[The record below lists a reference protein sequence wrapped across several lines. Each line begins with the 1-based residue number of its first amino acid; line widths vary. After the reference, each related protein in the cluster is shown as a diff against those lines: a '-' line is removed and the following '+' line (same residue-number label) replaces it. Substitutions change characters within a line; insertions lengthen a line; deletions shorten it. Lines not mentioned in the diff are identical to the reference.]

1 MKPPSPLDVQE
12 LVDLCIDH
20 LFDDPETL
28 ASCSLVAR
36 SWVDAAQAKLF
47 CAPHLTNCEV
57 VSSNRIALKLHK
69 VLSTS
74 PHLLRHVRSM
84 FLSQTSLHHTTDAKL
99 AQLGS
104 SRLDTLSLQIA
115 NTTNNEIHIGSLM
128 RYPNLRRLRCFF
140 PFGFSGCAR
149 YMENFSSTV
158 EHLDLECFHWELI
171 HFNVPIDSQ
180 TVPRIQLKSL
190 YLNLLDKPK
199 QPQRLWPTALYPFGL
214 GRLKYLGVWR
224 ARLIQWDTI
233 PHETNQ
239 SIEELQIGIEDTE
252 LVDLSPLIHLRTLH
266 LILLS
271 PNNVIPPGCRYT
283 IASLTAHHRVD
294 VITLWV
300 GDLDFEEDDESRQ
313 LDLVLSTLPLEP
325 RPTVEFESSIK
336 KEGREESLKR
346 LFPKLVAQN
355 QFRIVYCS
363 WPVSE
368 IGRRIVLMPYEV
380 RVRL

>member
-20 LFDDPETL
+20 LFDDPESL
-28 ASCSLVAR
+28 ISCSLVAH
-36 SWVDAAQAKLF
+36 SWVQSAQAKLF
-47 CAPHLTNCEV
+47 CAPHLTNYRV
-57 VSSNRIALKLHK
+57 ISSDCIALKLHR
-69 VLSTS
+69 VLNTS

-84 FLSQTSLHHTTDAKL
+84 LLVENRLHYTTDAKL
-99 AQLGS
+99 SQLGF
-104 SRLDTLSLQIA
+104 SRLDTLSLQIV
-115 NTTNNEIHIGSLM
+115 NTINNEIHIGSLM
-128 RYPNLRRLRCFF
+128 RYPNLRRLRCLFVL
-140 PFGFSGCAR
+140 GFSECAR

-252 LVDLSPLIHLRTLH
+252 RVDLSPLIHLRTLH

-271 PNNVIPPGCRYT
+271 PSNVIPPGCRYT
-283 IASLTAHHRVD
+283 ITSLTAHHCVN

-300 GDLDFEEDDESRQ
+300 GDLEFEEDDESRR
-313 LDLVLSTLPLEP
+313 LDLALATLPLEP

-336 KEGREESLKR
+336 EEGREESLKR

-355 QFRIVYCS
+355 QFRIVYCP

-368 IGRRIVLMPYEV
+368 IGRRIMLLPYEA
-380 RVRL
+380 RVHL